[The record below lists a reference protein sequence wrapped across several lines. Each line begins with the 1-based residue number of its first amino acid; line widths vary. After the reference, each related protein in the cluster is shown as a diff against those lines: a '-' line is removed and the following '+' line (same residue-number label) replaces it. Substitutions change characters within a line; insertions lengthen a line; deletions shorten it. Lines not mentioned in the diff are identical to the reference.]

1 MSLTLCWLHP
11 EISGQGWEAHT
22 TLLLLTVH
30 LNRMV
35 SRDLDLCV
43 PDDSTK
49 DLLGPLTVPLLRIS
63 IIQLQL
69 VLTHFEQVSACD
81 Q

>member
-1 MSLTLCWLHP
+1 VSLTLCWLHP
-11 EISGQGWEAHT
+11 EISGQGWEALT
-22 TLLLLTVH
+22 TLLLLTAH
-30 LNRMV
+30 LNGMV